1 MTAQATRLKIPEPH
15 ATAQV
20 RADDGALLI
29 LRRHGNPDGPRL
41 VMSHG
46 AGLSADAYYPFWSLL
61 SARFDLVLY
70 DFRNHGWNPVGDLQ
84 SHNIQTF
91 LRDDECVAR
100 GIDRHFGP
108 KPKIGVFHSISALT
122 AVLPGAERNG
132 YSALVLFDA
141 PIGPPGLDPGLVK
154 NLEIVGRRLANG
166 AERRQAVF
174 ETQEA
179 FSDTLREAAAFRLL
193 LPGAVEILAQT
204 TLRRVDGAAH
214 YELRCP
220 PAFEARMYSQFS
232 SWSTRVDLTRLR
244 CPAKAI
250 GADPV
255 VRFSF
260 LPSVDLSDIL
270 TLDYDFVPDT
280 THFMQLEQPEAC
292 VAVMLE
298 FLDRQRLV

>member
-1 MTAQATRLKIPEPH
+1 MTAHATPWEIPEPR
-15 ATAQV
+15 ATAEI
-20 RADDGALLI
+20 RADDGTLLI
-29 LRRHGNPDGPRL
+29 IRRHGNPDGPRL

-61 SARFDLVLY
+61 GARFDLILY
-70 DFRNHGWNPVGDLQ
+70 DFRNQGWNPVGDLKA
-84 SHNIQTF
+84 HNIETF
-91 LRDDECVAR
+91 LQDDECVTR

-122 AVLPGAERNG
+122 AVLPGAEKNG
-132 YSALVLFDA
+132 YSALVLFDP
-141 PIGPPGLDPGLVK
+141 PIGPPCLDPGMMK
-154 NLEIVGRRLANG
+154 NLENVGRRLAKG

-174 ETQEA
+174 ETRKA

-204 TLRRVDGAAH
+204 TLRRVDGAMQ

-220 PAFEARMYSQFS
+220 PAFEARMYRQFF
-232 SWSTRVDLTRLR
+232 SWSMRVDLERLC
-244 CPAKAI
+244 CPTKAI

-255 VRFSF
+255 VPFSF

-270 TLDYDFVPDT
+270 MLDYDFVPDT
-280 THFMQLEQPEAC
+280 THFMQIEQPEAC

-298 FLDRQRLV
+298 FLDR